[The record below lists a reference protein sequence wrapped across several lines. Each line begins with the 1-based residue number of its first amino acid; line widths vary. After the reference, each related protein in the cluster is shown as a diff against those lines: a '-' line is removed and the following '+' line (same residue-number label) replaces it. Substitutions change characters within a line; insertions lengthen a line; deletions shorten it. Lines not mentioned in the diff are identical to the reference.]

1 MKGRKEGGRR
11 ERAGRKRK
19 REKKERNII
28 FIALIVEQ
36 LSALMNR
43 NVNATVEYSF
53 FELSFCP

>member
-1 MKGRKEGGRR
+1 M
-11 ERAGRKRK
+11 GRKRK
-19 REKKERNII
+19 REKKERNNI

>member
-1 MKGRKEGGRR
+1 MKGRKEGRR
-11 ERAGRKRK
+11 RQSGKGE
-19 REKKERNII
+19 KERKKKRNNI

-36 LSALMNR
+36 LSALINR